1 MSDYS
6 SDSLTLREAFK
17 DANLSGKTALLL
29 SSWFGVG
36 LMPLAPGTFGA
47 LAAVPLIIIIKYFGV
62 VHIGICLIVLIP
74 MAVWTS
80 QIAQKLLGKND
91 PSEVVIDEVAGLFL
105 AVLFIPLSWFNFILA
120 FLLFRMFDIL
130 KPFPIGMIDRSI
142 KGGAG
147 IVLDDLVAGIYAN
160 LCIRIITVIF
170 S

>member
-1 MSDYS
+1 
-6 SDSLTLREAFK
+6 
-17 DANLSGKTALLL
+17 
-29 SSWFGVG
+29 
-36 LMPLAPGTFGA
+36 MPLAPGTFGA

-105 AVLFIPLSWFNFILA
+105 AVLLIPLSWFNFILA

-142 KGGAG
+142 KGGTG

-160 LCIRIITVIF
+160 LCIRIITIF
-170 S
+170 FS